1 MTAPFNS
8 PSRIIEYAMGD
19 AGLLQTGELPT
30 PEQYTQYSNRLLDLI
45 NLWQT
50 QGLKLWLQRDLAI
63 PLVAGKRA
71 YSLGPL
77 GDVSM
82 VKPMRVLQAYSL
94 QSSGVRRPLSPLS
107 RDEFTRLS
115 NVSQP
120 GQTNSYFVDKQQLQ
134 LVINFWLV
142 PDAQAAQEVA
152 HVILQYQVTNFVT
165 LTEGIEFPQEWFI
178 ALRWG
183 LADDIC
189 TGQPQA
195 IMDRCAA
202 RSLAFRTT
210 LEDWDV
216 EDAATNFQVDSRG
229 MGQYSRFR

>member
-1 MTAPFNS
+1 MTSPFNS
-8 PSRIIEYAMGD
+8 PARIIEYAMGD

-30 PEQYTQYSNRLLDLI
+30 PDQYTGYSNRLLDLI

-63 PLVAGKRA
+63 PLTAGKA
-71 YSLGPL
+71 SYSLGPI

-94 QSSGVRRPLSPLS
+94 QAMGVRRPLTPIS
-107 RDEFTRLS
+107 RDEYTRLS

-120 GQTNSYFVDKQQLQ
+120 GTVNSIFVDKQQLQ
-134 LVINFWLV
+134 LVVNMWLV
-142 PDAQAAQEVA
+142 PDAQAALEVV
-152 HVILQYQVTNFVT
+152 HVILQYQVVNFNSIYA
-165 LTEGIEFPQEWFI
+165 GIEFPQEWFI

-195 IMDRCAA
+195 IMDRCKA
-202 RSLAFRTT
+202 RADAFRTA

-216 EDAATNFQVDSRG
+216 EDAPTFFQASSQ
-229 MGQYSRFR
+229 GQSYRARFR